1 MSLGHIV
8 LILLFAILF
17 LIGLLIIIHSRTF
30 INWLF
35 DFSTRMFKGSEDTP
49 YTEGERQANLWIL
62 RGVGFLVMCMCLL
75 FLYFLFSDL
84 HW

>member
-1 MSLGHIV
+1 MSLRHIV
-8 LILLFAILF
+8 LILWFAILF
-17 LIGLLIIIHSRTF
+17 LIGLLIIIRSKTF

-35 DFSTRMFKGSEDTP
+35 DFSTRMFKGSRDVP

-62 RGVGFLVMCMCLL
+62 IVVGFLAMFGSVLI
-75 FLYFLFSDL
+75 LYYLFSDL